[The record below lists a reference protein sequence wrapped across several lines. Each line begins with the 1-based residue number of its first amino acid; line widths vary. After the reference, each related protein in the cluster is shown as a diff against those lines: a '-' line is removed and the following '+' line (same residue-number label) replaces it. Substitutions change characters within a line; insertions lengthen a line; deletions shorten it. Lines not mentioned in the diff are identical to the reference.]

1 MGRRTYTHHYILL
14 GTRIIHRRDTMTNV
28 ITLLLVFIVA
38 STNVVVEGRK
48 RAARVRIGN
57 HYKQH
62 DPVHIIV
69 NKVGYV
75 ILE

>member
-1 MGRRTYTHHYILL
+1 
-14 GTRIIHRRDTMTNV
+14 MTNAIV
-28 ITLLLVFIVA
+28 LLLLLFVA
-38 STNVVVEGRK
+38 STTVVVEGRK

-62 DPVHIIV
+62 DAVHIIV

-75 ILE
+75 NDKYGWLVLVLHQIEQGKK